1 MGTNRIVAINEDDKK
16 YSSAEDLEDMDEDQI
31 TNIFK
36 DEGMMKKEP
45 KDLEKEKRLEKL
57 KMQGKLKSQR

>member
-1 MGTNRIVAINEDDKK
+1 MGTNKLEIGNDDEKK

-36 DEGMMKKEP
+36 DEGMMQ
-45 KDLEKEKRLEKL
+45 KDK
-57 KMQGKLKSQR
+57 

>member
-1 MGTNRIVAINEDDKK
+1 MGSKKIDVFDEEEKK

-36 DEGMMKKEP
+36 DEGMMKKED
-45 KDLEKEKRLEKL
+45 KDLEKEKL
-57 KMQGKLKSQR
+57 KMYTGVDC